1 MHFDALRVRVRVDVS
16 FFEAVP
22 FPALFAEET
31 TFADARLLQFL
42 FVQLPS
48 SINEPQIQNSAN

>member
-1 MHFDALRVRVRVDVS
+1 VRVGVS

-22 FPALFAEET
+22 FAALFAEET